1 MRSLQGMSILITGG
15 GSGIGADCAQR
26 FCEQGALVTISGR
39 RIEKLEAVQAQLGG
53 NCRVV
58 QGDVCQQ
65 SDRVN
70 MIEAAL
76 AHGGGKLDALINN
89 AANMY
94 RQPVDGYTET
104 HLTDAFN
111 TNVISAMMLSSL
123 AVPHLDA
130 TDGAIVFI
138 GSTHTRRAF
147 PGASPYATT
156 KAALEGLT

>member
-70 MIEAAL
+70 ICLLYTSDAA
-76 AHGGGKLDALINN
+76 D
-89 AANMY
+89 
-94 RQPVDGYTET
+94 E
-104 HLTDAFN
+104 
-111 TNVISAMMLSSL
+111 
-123 AVPHLDA
+123 
-130 TDGAIVFI
+130 
-138 GSTHTRRAF
+138 
-147 PGASPYATT
+147 
-156 KAALEGLT
+156 